1 MFEIGEDG
9 FPSILPQ
16 RVGERDAGVSQERVM
31 HSTVGSY
38 SGIRTVE
45 HENHDKSITS
55 LRTRNGWPVF
65 ETDGETSKY
74 VEPTYC
80 FQGFP
85 ASQHVVYGVKVSGAS
100 YVAADYGDPELWHF
114 GGKKVVPF
122 SALKTTLIDANT
134 DWYDTTGVVE
144 GVVTWRSIRSLGR
157 NNGSSFINEGREA
170 AYYRGAG
177 YNHPFVYN
185 FPPNDIYPNFV
196 DIVPCDAFLRRMYG
210 DFDSTRYPEDIKV
223 HLDGKPFDVKV
234 NDNLYTLLCAA
245 KHANGKLRAILA
257 LRGGV
262 FKTENVSGGSSDP
275 ELTPESPRCYPPK
288 EYFVFSTLYMIEQGE
303 DGDVFTDGWNKISEI
318 NILPTT
324 TGTTFPYIYPERDAN
339 DLPIEGNGYV
349 SFLQIPLFNSS
360 ATKAVGIMTENYP
373 KWVPGAKYSGF
384 GNGTPDRAAARD
396 WVFEIDFEAGTL
408 TKLEVATYFEGSYY
422 QRPPADPGYARVDN
436 TYRVLAVDYVGD
448 TIKYLRFS
456 TSYFIESITNASSV
470 YKVVHSYYTDN
481 FRYSWGEEQTS
492 APGDTYNPIP
502 IGTPLTIH
510 SYDLRNDFACY
521 HYGYGLTTVPIE
533 GGFNK
538 IPNAGVDDN
547 DHVAAVTTK
556 TSHRYMSFGFGGT
569 FPEISHQYFGENIR
583 FVTSYP
589 GEQIAVYSYAMA
601 GQTPIGRARLVK
613 GDDQTDLLP
622 LITKVQ
628 YQNAPDG
635 VPGLFCP
642 LFYRKE

>member
-31 HSTVGSY
+31 HAAVGSY

-65 ETDGETSKY
+65 ETEGETSKY

-85 ASQHVVYGVKVSGAS
+85 ASQHVVYGVKVSGAG

-157 NNGSSFINEGREA
+157 NNGSSFIDDGREA
-170 AYYRGAG
+170 TYYRGAG
-177 YNHPFVYN
+177 YNHPFIYD
-185 FPPNDIYPNFV
+185 FPGTTVPANFV
-196 DIVPCDAFLRRMYG
+196 DIVPCDAFLKRMYG

-234 NDNLYTLLCAA
+234 NDDLYTLLCAA
-245 KHANGKLRAILA
+245 KHSNGKLRAIIA
-257 LRGGV
+257 FRGGE
-262 FKTENVSGGSSDP
+262 FETENVFGGSSDP

-288 EYFVFSTLYMIEQGE
+288 VYFVFSTLYMIEQGE
-303 DGDVFTDGWNKISEI
+303 DGDVFSDGWNKISEI

-324 TGTTFPYIYPERDAN
+324 TGTFPYIYPERDAN

-373 KWVPGAKYSGF
+373 KWIPGVQYSGF

-408 TKLEVATYFEGSYY
+408 TKLEVATSFETSGYTT
-422 QRPPADPGYARVDN
+422 PGVGFAYVENRH
-436 TYRVLAVDYVGD
+436 RVLAVDYVGD

-456 TSYFIESITNASSV
+456 RSYYLESITDVSSA
-470 YKVVHSYYTDN
+470 YKLVNSYYADN
-481 FRYSWGEEQTS
+481 FRYSWGEEQTWV
-492 APGDTYNPIP
+492 PGDTYNPIP
-502 IGTPLTIH
+502 FGNPLTLY
-510 SYDLRNDFACY
+510 SYDLRNGFACY
-521 HYGYGLTTVPIE
+521 NYGYGFTTTPIE
-533 GGFNK
+533 GGFDK
-538 IPNAGVDDN
+538 VPNAGVADN
-547 DHVAAVTTK
+547 DHIGAVTT
-556 TSHRYMSFGFGGT
+556 TTRHRYMNAGGP
-569 FPEISHQYFGENIR
+569 FPEGLYQWFGDNIR

-601 GQTPIGRARLVK
+601 GQTPIGRARLVE
-613 GDDQTDLLP
+613 GSTETDLLP
-622 LITKVQ
+622 SITKVP

>member
-9 FPSILPQ
+9 LPSIIPQ

-55 LRTRNGWPVF
+55 LRTRSGWPVF
-65 ETDGETSKY
+65 ETEGETSVY
-74 VEPTYC
+74 TPPVYC

-85 ASQHVVYGVKVSGAS
+85 ASQHVVYGVKVSGAN
-100 YVAADYGDPELWHF
+100 YVAADYGDPALWHV
-114 GGKKVVPF
+114 GGKNVVPF
-122 SALKTTLIDANT
+122 GALQTTPIDANT

-157 NNGSSFINEGREA
+157 DNGSSFVNDGREA
-170 AYYRGAG
+170 AYYIGSG

-185 FPPNDIYPNFV
+185 FPPNDIYPNFI
-196 DIVPCDAFLRRMYG
+196 DYVPCDAFFKRTKG
-210 DFDSTRYPEDIKV
+210 DFDTVRYPEEINVYLDGEKFNIKV
-223 HLDGKPFDVKV
+223 SE
-234 NDNLYTLLCAA
+234 NLYFLLCAA
-245 KHANGKLRAILA
+245 KHSNGKLRAILA
-257 LRGGV
+257 LRGGDD
-262 FKTENVSGGSSDP
+262 KTENVYGGSSDP
-275 ELTPESPRCYPPK
+275 ELTPESPNCHPEK
-288 EYFVFSTLYMIEQGE
+288 LYFYVGILYMLEQGE
-303 DGDVFTDGWNKISEI
+303 DGDVFTDGWNLISTI
-318 NILPTT
+318 DLRP
-324 TGTTFPYIYPERDAN
+324 TGTGTFPYIYPERDAN

-349 SFLQIPLFNSS
+349 SLLQIPLFNSS
-360 ATKAVGIMTENYP
+360 ATKAVGIMTECYP
-373 KWVPGAKYSGF
+373 KIGPTFRYSGI
-384 GNGTPDRAAARD
+384 GGGTPDRAGARD

-408 TKLEVATYFEGSYY
+408 TKIEVATYLENSGYL
-422 QRPPADPGYARVDN
+422 DPGVAYANVAHRHLVM
-436 TYRVLAVDYVGD
+436 AVDYVGD
-448 TIKYLRFS
+448 TIKYLRYS
-456 TSYFIESITNASSV
+456 RSYYLESITDVSTT
-470 YKVVHSYYTDN
+470 YKLVNSYHTDS
-481 FRYSWGEEQTS
+481 FRYSWGEEQTWV
-492 APGDTYNPIP
+492 PDDTYNPIP
-502 IGTPLTIH
+502 FGTALTIY

-521 HYGYGLTTVPIE
+521 NYGYGFTTTPIE

-538 IPNAGVDDN
+538 IPNAGVADS
-547 DHVAAVTTK
+547 DHIGAVTT
-556 TSHRYMSFGFGGT
+556 TTRHRYMSTIKSPYIDGL
-569 FPEISHQYFGENIR
+569 YVWFGEIIR

>member
-9 FPSILPQ
+9 FPSIIPQ

-65 ETDGETSKY
+65 ETEGETSKY

-85 ASQHVVYGVKVSGAS
+85 ASQHVVYGVKVSGAG

-157 NNGSSFINEGREA
+157 NNGSSFIDDGREA

-177 YNHPFVYN
+177 YNHPFIYD
-185 FPPNDIYPNFV
+185 FPGTTVPANFV
-196 DIVPCDAFLRRMYG
+196 DLVPCDAFLRRMNG

-245 KHANGKLRAILA
+245 KHANGKLRAIIA
-257 LRGGV
+257 FSKGA

-288 EYFVFSTLYMIEQGE
+288 EYFTFNTLYMIEQGE

-324 TGTTFPYIYPERDAN
+324 TGTFPYIYPERDAN

-373 KWVPGAKYSGF
+373 KWIPGVQYSGF

-408 TKLEVATYFEGSYY
+408 TKLEVATSFETS
-422 QRPPADPGYARVDN
+422 GYSVYDQYGQTIIDGAFVDN
-436 TYRVLAVDYVGD
+436 RHRVLAVDYVGD
-448 TIKYLRFS
+448 AIKYLRFTRSYRFNITGPSESNYKLVNSYHTDS
-456 TSYFIESITNASSV
+456 T
-470 YKVVHSYYTDN
+470 
-481 FRYSWGEEQTS
+481 RYSWGEERYGA
-492 APGDTYNPIP
+492 APIVPF
-502 IGTPLTIH
+502 GTPLTIY
-510 SYDLRNDFACY
+510 SYDLRNAFSCY
-521 HYGYGLTTVPIE
+521 QYGYGFTTAPIE
-533 GGFNK
+533 GGFN
-538 IPNAGVDDN
+538 ILPNAGVDDN
-547 DHVAAVTTK
+547 DHVGAVTTI
-556 TSHRYMSFGFGGT
+556 TRHRYMNAGGP
-569 FPEISHQYFGENIR
+569 FPEGLYQWFGDNIR

-589 GEQIAVYSYAMA
+589 GEQIAVYSYAMI
-601 GQTPIGRARLVK
+601 GQNPIGRARLVE
-613 GDDQTDLLP
+613 GSTETDLLP
-622 LITKVQ
+622 SITKVP